1 MFLAYTVNATLGLN
15 LESAYP
21 PLDFKHENKLAN
33 ALQLLTYGLVA
44 TPPSRA
50 GPQLR
55 ASDFGDNHLDR
66 AEHIR
71 LTGSGNPLQR
81 LARDLNAAAMLLQ
94 SRKATFK
101 AGT

>member
-44 TPPSRA
+44 TPTNRA
-50 GPQLR
+50 GP
-55 ASDFGDNHLDR
+55 
-66 AEHIR
+66 
-71 LTGSGNPLQR
+71 
-81 LARDLNAAAMLLQ
+81 
-94 SRKATFK
+94 
-101 AGT
+101 